1 MTLIL
6 AIIPVLLLII
16 LMAFF
21 KMPGDKSSIISL
33 IVTMLIAIFGFA
45 FSVDNLFYSF
55 LYGALKAVSPIL
67 IIILMAI
74 FSYNVL
80 LKTEKMEI
88 IKQQF
93 ASISTDKSIQVLLLT
108 WGFGGLLEAM
118 AGFGTAVAIP
128 AAILISLG
136 FKPIFSATVSLIAN
150 SVATAFGAIG
160 TPVLV
165 LAKETNLDVLHLST
179 NVVLQLSVLMF
190 LIPLVLLFLTD
201 SKLKSL
207 PKNIFLALLVG
218 GVSLVSQYLAA
229 KYMGAESPAIIGSI
243 LSIIVIVLY
252 GKLTASKEEKAR
264 KSHLKTKDILNAWS
278 IYLLILFLIILT
290 SPLFPE
296 LRHTLENNWI
306 TRISLP
312 INASTVNYTI
322 SWLTH
327 AGVLLFIGTF
337 IGGLIQ
343 GAKVKDLFIVLW
355 NTVKQLKKTFITVIC
370 LVGLST
376 IMDSAGM
383 IAVIATATLSGINP
397 ADIASIEVLKDAA
410 SAAIYG
416 SRGSNGVVIVT
427 TQKGKTG
434 KPKVSFNASVGFQTL
449 EKKIDLLSA
458 TEWMEFRTRWNDA
471 YYLSE
476 AQKKGITNASIRD
489 DNATRLANVGVK
501 AGTDN
506 AYLYILDDRWFNY
519 LSQDMRDSHT
529 YTPTS
534 ESLSLLDWQDEV
546 YRTAIVQDYSLNVS
560 GATDNV
566 SYLFSGGYMNQEG
579 LATGTGYKRFSFRAN
594 VESKINKYLSIGNR
608 FLIPARTRFL

>member
-6 AIIPVLLLII
+6 AVIPVLLLII

-21 KMPGDKSSIISL
+21 KMSGDKSSIISL
-33 IVTMLIAIFGFA
+33 IVTMLIALFGFA

-55 LYGALKAVSPIL
+55 LYGALKAVSP
-67 IIILMAI
+67 ILMAI

-218 GVSLVSQYLAA
+218 GVSLASQYVAA

-243 LSIIVIVLY
+243 LSIIVIVIY
-252 GKLTASKEEKAR
+252 GKLTASKEEKTR
-264 KSHLKTKDILNAWS
+264 KSHLKTKDILNAWN

-290 SPLFPE
+290 SPLFPG

-376 IMDSAGM
+376 IMDSSGM
-383 IAVIATATLSGINP
+383 IAVIATALATATGSLYPLFAPVIGCLGTFITGSDTSSNILFGKLQ
-397 ADIASIEVLKDAA
+397 ASVAGQIHVSPDWL
-410 SAAIYG
+410 SAANTVGATGGKIISPQSIAIATSAGNQQGKEGEILKAAIPYALAY
-416 SRGSNGVVIVT
+416 VVI
-427 TQKGKTG
+427 TG
-434 KPKVSFNASVGFQTL
+434 IIV
-449 EKKIDLLSA
+449 
-458 TEWMEFRTRWNDA
+458 
-471 YYLSE
+471 
-476 AQKKGITNASIRD
+476 
-489 DNATRLANVGVK
+489 
-501 AGTDN
+501 
-506 AYLYILDDRWFNY
+506 YI
-519 LSQDMRDSHT
+519 
-529 YTPTS
+529 
-534 ESLSLLDWQDEV
+534 
-546 YRTAIVQDYSLNVS
+546 
-560 GATDNV
+560 
-566 SYLFSGGYMNQEG
+566 FS
-579 LATGTGYKRFSFRAN
+579 
-594 VESKINKYLSIGNR
+594 
-608 FLIPARTRFL
+608 

>member
-33 IVTMLIAIFGFA
+33 IVTMLIAIFGFRF
-45 FSVDNLFYSF
+45 FSRSILFYSF
-55 LYGALKAVSPIL
+55 LYWGVKSVSPIL

-229 KYMGAESPAIIGSI
+229 KYMGAESTAIIGSI

-327 AGVLLFIGTF
+327 AGYCF
-337 IGGLIQ
+337 
-343 GAKVKDLFIVLW
+343 
-355 NTVKQLKKTFITVIC
+355 
-370 LVGLST
+370 S
-376 IMDSAGM
+376 S
-383 IAVIATATLSGINP
+383 
-397 ADIASIEVLKDAA
+397 E
-410 SAAIYG
+410 
-416 SRGSNGVVIVT
+416 
-427 TQKGKTG
+427 
-434 KPKVSFNASVGFQTL
+434 
-449 EKKIDLLSA
+449 LLSV
-458 TEWMEFRTRWNDA
+458 D
-471 YYLSE
+471 
-476 AQKKGITNASIRD
+476 
-489 DNATRLANVGVK
+489 
-501 AGTDN
+501 
-506 AYLYILDDRWFNY
+506 
-519 LSQDMRDSHT
+519 
-529 YTPTS
+529 
-534 ESLSLLDWQDEV
+534 
-546 YRTAIVQDYSLNVS
+546 
-560 GATDNV
+560 
-566 SYLFSGGYMNQEG
+566 
-579 LATGTGYKRFSFRAN
+579 
-594 VESKINKYLSIGNR
+594 
-608 FLIPARTRFL
+608 

>member
-6 AIIPVLLLII
+6 AIIPVLLLIV

-21 KMPGDKSSIISL
+21 KMSGDKSSIISL
-33 IVTMLIAIFGFA
+33 IVTMLIALFGFA

-93 ASISTDKSIQVLLLT
+93 TSISTDKSIQVLLLT

-190 LIPLVLLFLTD
+190 LIPLVLLFLTNP
-201 SKLKSL
+201 KLKAL

-218 GVSLVSQYLAA
+218 GVSLAGQYLAA
-229 KYMGAESPAIIGSI
+229 RYMGAESPAIIGSI

-252 GKLTASKEEKAR
+252 GKLTASKEEKER
-264 KSHLKTKDILNAWS
+264 KSTLRTKDILNAWS

-296 LRHTLENNWI
+296 LRSTLENNWI

-327 AGVLLFIGTF
+327 AGVLLFLGTF

-343 GAKVKDLFIVLW
+343 GAKVKELFIVLW

-376 IMDSAGM
+376 IMDASGM
-383 IAVIATATLSGINP
+383 IAIIASALATTGSLYPLFAPVIGCLGTFITGSDTSSNILFGKLQASVAGQIHVSPDWLSAANTVGATGGKIISPQSIAIATSAGNQQGKEGEI
-397 ADIASIEVLKDAA
+397 LK
-410 SAAIYG
+410 AAIPYALAY
-416 SRGSNGVVIVT
+416 VVI
-427 TQKGKTG
+427 TG
-434 KPKVSFNASVGFQTL
+434 IIV
-449 EKKIDLLSA
+449 
-458 TEWMEFRTRWNDA
+458 
-471 YYLSE
+471 
-476 AQKKGITNASIRD
+476 
-489 DNATRLANVGVK
+489 
-501 AGTDN
+501 
-506 AYLYILDDRWFNY
+506 YI
-519 LSQDMRDSHT
+519 
-529 YTPTS
+529 
-534 ESLSLLDWQDEV
+534 
-546 YRTAIVQDYSLNVS
+546 
-560 GATDNV
+560 
-566 SYLFSGGYMNQEG
+566 FS
-579 LATGTGYKRFSFRAN
+579 
-594 VESKINKYLSIGNR
+594 
-608 FLIPARTRFL
+608 

>member
-6 AIIPVLLLII
+6 AIIPVLLLIV

-21 KMPGDKSSIISL
+21 KMSGDKSSIISL
-33 IVTMLIAIFGFA
+33 IVTMLIALFGFA

-93 ASISTDKSIQVLLLT
+93 TSISTDKSIQVLLLT

-190 LIPLVLLFLTD
+190 LIPLVLLFLTNP
-201 SKLKSL
+201 KLKAL

-218 GVSLVSQYLAA
+218 GVSLAGQYLAA
-229 KYMGAESPAIIGSI
+229 RYMGAESPAII
-243 LSIIVIVLY
+243 Y
-252 GKLTASKEEKAR
+252 GKLTASKEEKER
-264 KSHLKTKDILNAWS
+264 KSTLRTKDILNAWS

-296 LRHTLENNWI
+296 LRSTLENNWI

-327 AGVLLFIGTF
+327 AGVLLFLGTF

-343 GAKVKDLFIVLW
+343 GAKVKELFIVLW

-376 IMDSAGM
+376 IMDASGM
-383 IAVIATATLSGINP
+383 IAIIASALATATGSLYPLFAPVIGCLGTFITGSDTSSNILFGKLQ
-397 ADIASIEVLKDAA
+397 ASVAGQIHVSPDWL
-410 SAAIYG
+410 SAANTVGATGGKIISPQSIAIATSAGNQQGKEGEILKAAIPYALAY
-416 SRGSNGVVIVT
+416 VVI
-427 TQKGKTG
+427 TG
-434 KPKVSFNASVGFQTL
+434 IIV
-449 EKKIDLLSA
+449 
-458 TEWMEFRTRWNDA
+458 
-471 YYLSE
+471 
-476 AQKKGITNASIRD
+476 
-489 DNATRLANVGVK
+489 
-501 AGTDN
+501 
-506 AYLYILDDRWFNY
+506 YI
-519 LSQDMRDSHT
+519 
-529 YTPTS
+529 
-534 ESLSLLDWQDEV
+534 
-546 YRTAIVQDYSLNVS
+546 
-560 GATDNV
+560 
-566 SYLFSGGYMNQEG
+566 FS
-579 LATGTGYKRFSFRAN
+579 
-594 VESKINKYLSIGNR
+594 
-608 FLIPARTRFL
+608 

>member
-6 AIIPVLLLII
+6 AIIPVLLLIV

-21 KMPGDKSSIISL
+21 KMSGDKSSIISL
-33 IVTMLIAIFGFA
+33 IVTMLIALFGFA

-165 LAKETNLDVLHLST
+165 LAKETNLDVST

-190 LIPLVLLFLTD
+190 LIPLVLLFLTNP
-201 SKLKSL
+201 KLKAL

-218 GVSLVSQYLAA
+218 GVSLVGQYLAA
-229 KYMGAESPAIIGSI
+229 RYMGAESPAIIGSI

-264 KSHLKTKDILNAWS
+264 KSTLKTKDILNAWS

-290 SPLFPE
+290 SPLFPS
-296 LRHTLENNWI
+296 LRSTLENNWV

-312 INASTVNYTI
+312 VNATTVNYTI

-327 AGVLLFIGTF
+327 AGVLLFLGTF

-343 GAKVKDLFIVLW
+343 GAKVKELFIVLW

-376 IMDSAGM
+376 IMDTSGM
-383 IAVIATATLSGINP
+383 IAVIATALATATGSLYPLFAPVIGCLGTFITGSDTSSNILFGKLQ
-397 ADIASIEVLKDAA
+397 ASVAGQIHVSPDWL
-410 SAAIYG
+410 SAANTVGATGGKIISPQSIAIATSAGNQQGKEGEILKAAIPYALAY
-416 SRGSNGVVIVT
+416 VVI
-427 TQKGKTG
+427 TG
-434 KPKVSFNASVGFQTL
+434 IIV
-449 EKKIDLLSA
+449 
-458 TEWMEFRTRWNDA
+458 
-471 YYLSE
+471 
-476 AQKKGITNASIRD
+476 
-489 DNATRLANVGVK
+489 
-501 AGTDN
+501 
-506 AYLYILDDRWFNY
+506 YI
-519 LSQDMRDSHT
+519 
-529 YTPTS
+529 
-534 ESLSLLDWQDEV
+534 
-546 YRTAIVQDYSLNVS
+546 
-560 GATDNV
+560 
-566 SYLFSGGYMNQEG
+566 FS
-579 LATGTGYKRFSFRAN
+579 
-594 VESKINKYLSIGNR
+594 
-608 FLIPARTRFL
+608 

>member
-6 AIIPVLLLII
+6 AIIPVLLLIV

-21 KMPGDKSSIISL
+21 KMSGDKSSIISL
-33 IVTMLIAIFGFA
+33 IVTMLIALFGFA

-93 ASISTDKSIQVLLLT
+93 ASISTNKSIQVLLLT

-128 AAILISLG
+128 AILISLG

-165 LAKETNLDVLHLST
+165 LAKETNLDVLQLST

-190 LIPLVLLFLTD
+190 LIPLVLLFLTNP
-201 SKLKSL
+201 KLKAL

-218 GVSLVSQYLAA
+218 GVSLVGQYLAA
-229 KYMGAESPAIIGSI
+229 RYMGAESPAIIGSI

-264 KSHLKTKDILNAWS
+264 KSTLKTKDILNAWS

-290 SPLFPE
+290 SPLFPS
-296 LRHTLENNWI
+296 LRSTLENNWV

-312 INASTVNYTI
+312 VNATTVNYTI

-327 AGVLLFIGTF
+327 AGVLLFLGTF

-343 GAKVKDLFIVLW
+343 GAKVKELFIVLW

-376 IMDSAGM
+376 IMDTSGM
-383 IAVIATATLSGINP
+383 IAVIATALATATGSLYPLFAPVIGCLGTFITGSDTSSNILFGKLQ
-397 ADIASIEVLKDAA
+397 ASVAGQIHVSPDWL
-410 SAAIYG
+410 SAANTVGATGGKIISPQSIAIATSAGNQQGKEGEILKAAIPYALAY
-416 SRGSNGVVIVT
+416 VVI
-427 TQKGKTG
+427 TG
-434 KPKVSFNASVGFQTL
+434 IIV
-449 EKKIDLLSA
+449 
-458 TEWMEFRTRWNDA
+458 
-471 YYLSE
+471 
-476 AQKKGITNASIRD
+476 
-489 DNATRLANVGVK
+489 
-501 AGTDN
+501 
-506 AYLYILDDRWFNY
+506 YI
-519 LSQDMRDSHT
+519 
-529 YTPTS
+529 
-534 ESLSLLDWQDEV
+534 
-546 YRTAIVQDYSLNVS
+546 
-560 GATDNV
+560 
-566 SYLFSGGYMNQEG
+566 FS
-579 LATGTGYKRFSFRAN
+579 
-594 VESKINKYLSIGNR
+594 
-608 FLIPARTRFL
+608 